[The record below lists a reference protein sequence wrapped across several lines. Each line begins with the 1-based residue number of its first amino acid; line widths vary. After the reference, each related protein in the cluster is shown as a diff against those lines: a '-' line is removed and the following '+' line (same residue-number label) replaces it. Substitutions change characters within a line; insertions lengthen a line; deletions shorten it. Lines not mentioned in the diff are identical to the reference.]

1 MKMRKYTSNLQHGG
15 ALLED
20 MRLLV
25 QNWSDNAPNSLQ
37 KQNTLLQNTL
47 AKKSKKRILNILT
60 STFSPRFLKG
70 DPPNAWKILRPL
82 EDQNTPL
89 EVLKPIYYWISC
101 RGEAFLYDYVRE
113 EIFPKSKTPDLSVT
127 IDHTTTWIKKKIAQ
141 YNLAW
146 SDSVAKRVA
155 WGILAALRDFGILE
169 GTQRKKIAPIYI
181 PLEAFV
187 YIAFALHK
195 LENSGE
201 KLVNHPDWT
210 LFLIHRSEVERLF
223 LEAHQQGFLLY
234 AAAGNI
240 YRIEFSDQS
249 WPETADVIYRRTI

>member
-25 QNWSDNAPNSLQ
+25 QNWCDNTPDNLQ
-37 KQNTLLQNTL
+37 KQNALLQNTL

-70 DPPNAWKILRPL
+70 DPPNAWKILRPP

-89 EVLKPIYYWISC
+89 EVLRPIYYWISC
-101 RGEAFLYDYVRE
+101 RGEPILYDYARE
-113 EIFPKSKTPDLSVT
+113 EIFPKSKSPDLSVH
-127 IDHTTTWIKKKIAQ
+127 IDDTTGWIKKKMVQ
-141 YNLAW
+141 SNLDW
-146 SDSVAKRVA
+146 SDAVAKRVA
-155 WGILAALRDFGILE
+155 WGISAALRDFGILE

-181 PLEAFV
+181 PLEAFA

-201 KLVNHPDWT
+201 RLVDHPDWT
-210 LFLIHRSEVERLF
+210 LFLIHRPEVERLF
-223 LEAHQQGFLLY
+223 LEAHQQGFLHY

-240 YRIEFSDQS
+240 YRIEFPAQS
-249 WPETADVIYRRTI
+249 WQEMAHVIAGRTI